1 MNAMQTIMRRAAM
14 SFAPASADDAT
25 RTVELVASTGAG
37 VPRMDIDGPFLEVLQ
52 VSTTAVDL
60 SRADGMPLL
69 NSHDQSTLDSVLG
82 VVRAVKFEAGQLIVK
97 VEISARHDPI
107 WADVKGGIIRNCS
120 IGYQPVSWTDRD
132 TPQGRVRTVSR
143 WVLHE
148 ISMVPVG
155 ADPSAK
161 TRSNPMTTE
170 VLDPPVLATRAA
182 TNAEIR
188 GLASTFGLGAAWSD
202 NLIDR
207 HATAEEARAAAMQ
220 EMQARAARPAPTVQ
234 VVADRTGDPASFVR
248 HAAEALF
255 VTRVSPRATVSPEAR
270 QYCGM
275 TVLDLARAALAIRGV
290 STMGM
295 SPADTITRSLGGL
308 HTTSDFPAI
317 LGDVANRV
325 LRESYAAAPAAL
337 RAAAR
342 QTTARDFRAKTS
354 VALGEAPTLQRVNEH
369 GEYESG
375 TMAEAKESYRIDTY
389 GRIIGISRKAL
400 VNDDLSAFVDLAGR
414 FGTAS
419 ADFEAQF
426 LVDLLTAGSGL
437 GPTMDDGQRLFH
449 SAHGNVAASG
459 AILSATTLSAA
470 RLAMRR
476 QKGLSGR
483 AISVQPKFLIVPP
496 ELETTA
502 EQLLTAV
509 NATTTEDVNVFGG
522 KLSLLVEARLAST
535 TRWYL
540 SADPA
545 TVPGLEYSYL
555 QGSEG
560 PVTETRNGFE
570 VDGVEVKVRL
580 DFGAGFVDWR
590 SWFTNAGA

>member
-1 MNAMQTIMRRAAM
+1 MNAVTNIMRRAAM

-37 VPRMDIDGPFLEVLQ
+37 VARMDIDGPFLEVLQ
-52 VSTTAVDL
+52 VSAAAVDL
-60 SRADGMPLL
+60 TRLDGMPLL

-82 VVRAVKFEAGQLIVK
+82 VVRAIRFEGGQLIVT
-97 VEISARHDPI
+97 VEISARHELV
-107 WADVKGGIIRNCS
+107 WQDVKGGIIRNCS

-148 ISMVPVG
+148 VSLVPVG
-155 ADPSAK
+155 ADPAAK
-161 TRSNPMTTE
+161 TRSRHMTTE
-170 VLDPPVLATRAA
+170 TLDPPTLATRAA
-182 TNAEIR
+182 QNAEIR
-188 GLASTFGLGAAWSD
+188 GLASTFGLGAGWSD
-202 NLIDR
+202 ALIDR
-207 HATAEEARAAAMQ
+207 HATADEARAAAMA

-234 VVADRTGDPASFVR
+234 VISDRTGDPASFVR
-248 HAAEALF
+248 HAAEALY
-255 VTRVSPRATVSPEAR
+255 VTRCNPRAQLSPEAR
-270 QYCGM
+270 QYAGS
-275 TVLDLARAALAIRGV
+275 TVLDLARAALAIRGI
-290 STMGM
+290 STMGVA
-295 SPADTITRSLGGL
+295 PADVITRSLGGM
-308 HTTSDFPAI
+308 HTTSDFPVI
-317 LGDVANRV
+317 LGDLANRV

-354 VALGEAPTLQRVNEH
+354 VALGEAPTLQRVNEA
-369 GEYESG
+369 GEYEAG
-375 TMAEAKESYRIDTY
+375 TMAEGKESYRIDTY

-400 VNDDLSAFVDLAGR
+400 INDDLSAFTDLAGR

-437 GPTMDDGQRLFH
+437 GPLMDDGQRLFH
-449 SAHGNVAASG
+449 STHGNVAASG
-459 AILSATTLSAA
+459 AVLSATTLSAA

-502 EQLLTAV
+502 EQMLTAV
-509 NATTTEDVNVFGG
+509 NASTTSDVNPFGG
-522 KLSLLVEARLAST
+522 QLSLLVEARLVSP
-535 TRWYL
+535 TRWYVA
-540 SADPA
+540 ADAA
-545 TVPGLEYSYL
+545 TVPGLEYAYL

-580 DFGAGFVDWR
+580 DFGAGFVDHR
-590 SWFTNAGA
+590 GWFTNAGA